1 MCCPGPGWLYV
12 FMINEQRPDEQLPG
26 EHCLADEGLARWVE
40 EARQSVEPSCRD
52 VGVERLRADIRARA
66 ASRPPGPEL
75 PLVQDLSTDRG
86 LVLRLY
92 RPALDPRPAVLYLH
106 GGGFVMG
113 DLESHDDTC
122 RRLAKIADVTVLA
135 VDYRLAPE
143 HPGPAAVDD
152 AAAAFG
158 WARQRLNELGGDP
171 GAGVALAGDSAGG
184 ALAVL
189 AAVRLQADGMTP
201 SALLLAY
208 PNADM
213 TLHVASES
221 QEGHSFGPESDDLRW
236 LVEQWLSDPDR
247 SDDPELS
254 PQHADLT
261 GLPATLLA
269 TAEHD
274 PLRDEGE
281 ALVRR
286 LRDMGVEVHHVPY
299 GGLVHGF
306 LGLGHVSE
314 AASEAS
320 RDLFHRFGALIRSGA
335 AA

>member
-1 MCCPGPGWLYV
+1 
-12 FMINEQRPDEQLPG
+12 
-26 EHCLADEGLARWVE
+26 
-40 EARQSVEPSCRD
+40 
-52 VGVERLRADIRARA
+52 
-66 ASRPPGPEL
+66 
-75 PLVQDLSTDRG
+75 
-86 LVLRLY
+86 
-92 RPALDPRPAVLYLH
+92 
-106 GGGFVMG
+106 
-113 DLESHDDTC
+113 
-122 RRLAKIADVTVLA
+122 LAKIADVTVLA

-158 WARQRLNELGGDP
+158 WVRQRLHELGGDP

-189 AAVRLQADGMTP
+189 AAVRLHADGMTP

-208 PNADM
+208 PNANM
-213 TLHVASES
+213 TLRGASVS
-221 QEGHSFGPESDDLRW
+221 QEGHGFGLPADDLRW
-236 LVEQWLSDPDR
+236 LVEQWLGDPDR

-254 PQHADLT
+254 PQHADLS
-261 GLPATLLA
+261 GLPGTLLA

-281 ALVRR
+281 ALARR
-286 LRDMGVEVHHVPY
+286 LRDVGVGVQHVPY
-299 GGLVHGF
+299 DGLVHGF

-314 AASEAS
+314 AAGEAS
-320 RDLFHRFGALIRSGA
+320 RDLFRRFGALIRTSA

>member
-1 MCCPGPGWLYV
+1 LDV
-12 FMINEQRPDEQLPG
+12 FMTDEHAPDEQSPG
-26 EHCLADEGLARWVE
+26 ALCLADEGLARWVE
-40 EARQSVEPSCRD
+40 EARQSVGPSCRE
-52 VGVERLRADIRARA
+52 VGAERLRADIRARA

-75 PLVQDLSTDRG
+75 PLVRDLRTGQG
-86 LVLRLY
+86 LAVRLY
-92 RPALDPRPAVLYLH
+92 RPAPDPRPAVLYLH

-113 DLESHDDTC
+113 DLDSHDDTC
-122 RRLAKIADVTVLA
+122 RRLAKIADLTVLA

-158 WARQRLNELGGDP
+158 WARQCLDELGGEP
-171 GAGVALAGDSAGG
+171 GAGIALAGDSAGG

-189 AAVRLQADGMTP
+189 AAVRLHADGMTP

-213 TLHVASES
+213 TLPGASRS
-221 QEGHSFGPESDDLRW
+221 PEGQGFGLDADDLRW
-236 LVEQWLSDPDR
+236 LVEQWLPDPDR

-254 PQHADLT
+254 PAHADLT

-281 ALVRR
+281 ALARR
-286 LRDMGVEVHHVPY
+286 LRDMGVEVQHVPY
-299 GGLVHGF
+299 DGLVHGF
-306 LGLGHVSE
+306 LGLGHVSK
-314 AASEAS
+314 AAGAAS
-320 RDLFHRFGALIRSGA
+320 RDLFSRFGALIRAGA

>member
-1 MCCPGPGWLYV
+1 M
-12 FMINEQRPDEQLPG
+12 
-26 EHCLADEGLARWVE
+26 
-40 EARQSVEPSCRD
+40 
-52 VGVERLRADIRARA
+52 ERLRADIRARA

-75 PLVQDLSTDRG
+75 PLVQDLSTDQG
-86 LVLRLY
+86 LALRLY

-143 HPGPAAVDD
+143 HAGPAAVDD

-158 WARQRLNELGGDP
+158 WARQRLHELGSDP

-189 AAVRLQADGMTP
+189 AAVRLHSGGMTP

-213 TLHVASES
+213 TLHGASVS
-221 QEGHSFGPESDDLRW
+221 QEGHSFGHEADDLRW

-274 PLRDEGE
+274 PLREEGE
-281 ALVRR
+281 ALARR
-286 LRDMGVEVHHVPY
+286 LRDLGVEVQHVSY
-299 GGLVHGF
+299 DGLIHGF

-314 AASEAS
+314 AAGAAS
-320 RDLFHRFGALIRSGA
+320 RDLFSRFGALIRTGTA
-335 AA
+335 A

>member
-1 MCCPGPGWLYV
+1 MTTEQAPG
-12 FMINEQRPDEQLPG
+12 DQLSG
-26 EHCLADEGLARWVE
+26 IHLADEGLARWVAQ
-40 EARQSVEPSCRD
+40 ARESQEPSCRD

-75 PLVQDLSTDRG
+75 PLVQDLSTDQG
-86 LVLRLY
+86 LALRLY
-92 RPALDPRPAVLYLH
+92 RPALAPRPAVLYLH

-135 VDYRLAPE
+135 VDYKLAPE
-143 HPGPAAVDD
+143 HPGPAAVID
-152 AAAAFG
+152 AVAAFG
-158 WARQRLNELGGDP
+158 WARERLRELGGDP
-171 GAGVALAGDSAGG
+171 RAGVALAGDSAGG
-184 ALAVL
+184 AVAVL
-189 AAVRLQADGMTP
+189 AAVRLQAEGMTP

-213 TLHVASES
+213 TLRGAGVSR
-221 QEGHSFGPESDDLRW
+221 EGPSIGLAADDLRW
-236 LVEQWLSDPDR
+236 LVEQWLSDPAR

-254 PQHADLT
+254 PAHADLT

-274 PLRDEGE
+274 LLRDEGE
-281 ALVRR
+281 ALGRR
-286 LRDMGVEVHHVPY
+286 LRDVGGDVQHVPY
-299 GGLVHGF
+299 DGLVHGF
-306 LGLGHVSE
+306 LGLGHVS
-314 AASEAS
+314 AAAAQAGH
-320 RDLFHRFGALIRSGA
+320 DLFSRFGVVIRNGA